1 MFLLNTTEE
10 LTTERIC
17 EYIKLHRTALSDR
30 YEKLEKYYK
39 GEHNILLRKPKRKDD
54 PCNNVVCN
62 YAKYITDIGSGFLI
76 GEPISYQS
84 EDSDLSDLLE
94 WFKAAEVDVQDN
106 DNAEDQSIY
115 GVAYE
120 LVYMSSDESPTPKT
134 ASIHPS
140 QGFVIYNNTVELL
153 PVAGVYYHE
162 TRDSATQDING
173 YDVTVSTDKS
183 YLRFR
188 VTTDYTLDGEVTTEP
203 NPFGMVTLI
212 EIYNN
217 RFLQGDFEQLI
228 SLIDGYNKQQS
239 NRIDDKEAFVN
250 SLMVL
255 KGQTLGY
262 NQEEKAETYQDI
274 KENGVIE
281 LTEGSDLSFLT
292 RQSDQQGDQLLTESI
307 AKDIHKFSYIPD
319 LTDEHFAA
327 NVSGVAMQ
335 FKLWGLLQLMKKKER
350 YIKEGLRYRI
360 KLFSAI
366 LAIKGKKPVDVSD
379 VSITITRN
387 LPKNL
392 VELAQIIA
400 NLTGICSNE
409 TLVAQLPFVEDP
421 EKEVEKAAEE
431 KRQAMDEQF
440 VMSTAAVTAK
450 NNDGE

>member
-1 MFLLNTTEE
+1 MPFLLKDASEVTPQK
-10 LTTERIC
+10 IC
-17 EYIKLHRTALSDR
+17 EYIKMHRNNLSAR
-30 YEKLEKYYK
+30 YQRLEDYYTGK
-39 GEHNILLRKPKRKDD
+39 HDILLRRPKRRDD

-62 YAKYITDIGSGFLI
+62 YAKYISDIGSGFLI
-76 GEPISYQS
+76 GEPVSYQS
-84 EDSDLSDLLE
+84 EEDLTDLLE

-140 QGFVIYNNTVELL
+140 QAFVIYNSTVELL

-162 TRDSATQDING
+162 TRDTITQQVNG
-173 YDVTVSTDKS
+173 YDAEISTDTQ
-183 YLRFR
+183 YMRFHL
-188 VTTDYTLDGEVTTEP
+188 TADFAIDGEVTAEG

-239 NRIDDKEAFVN
+239 NRIDDKENFVN

-262 NQEEKAETYQDI
+262 NHEEKAETYQDI

-292 RQSDQQGDQLLTESI
+292 RQSDSQGDQLLSDSI

-335 FKLWGLLQLMKKKER
+335 FKLWGLMQLMKKKER

-360 KLFSAI
+360 KLFSVI
-366 LAIKGKKPVDVSD
+366 LAIKGKKPVDVEN
-379 VSITITRN
+379 VTITITRN

-392 VELAQIIA
+392 VELAQVIG
-400 NLTGICSNE
+400 NLEGICSKE
-409 TLVAQLPFVEDP
+409 TLVAQLPFVDDP

-440 VMSTAAVTAK
+440 VMSTDAVLAK
-450 NNDGE
+450 RNDAE

>member
-10 LTTERIC
+10 FTIDRIC
-17 EYIKLHRTALSDR
+17 KYIELHRSSLSER
-30 YEKLEKYYK
+30 YQKLEDYYT
-39 GEHNILLRKPKRKDD
+39 GAHAILRRKPKRKND

-84 EDSDLSDLLE
+84 ESDNLTDLLE
-94 WFKAAEVDVQDN
+94 WFKTAEVDVQDN

-120 LVYMSSDESPTPKT
+120 LVYMSSDESPTPRT

-140 QGFVIYNNTVELL
+140 KAFVVYNNTVELT
-153 PVAGVYYHE
+153 PVAGVYYYE
-162 TRDSATQDING
+162 TKDPASQQVNG
-173 YDVTVSTDKS
+173 YNVEVSTDKEYIKFHVNAS
-183 YLRFR
+183 YA
-188 VTTDYTLDGEVTTEP
+188 LDGEATTET

-217 RFLQGDFEQLI
+217 RFVQGDFEQLI

-250 SLMVL
+250 SLMVV
-255 KGQTLGY
+255 KGQTLGDTD
-262 NQEEKAETYQDI
+262 EEKSETMKNI
-274 KENGVIE
+274 KENGVME
-281 LTEGSDLSFLT
+281 MTPDGEASFLT

-335 FKLWGLLQLMKKKER
+335 FKLWGLMQLMKKKER

-366 LAIKGKKPVDVSD
+366 LAVKGKKPVDVSNI
-379 VSITITRN
+379 SITITRN

-392 VELAQIIA
+392 VELAQVIG
-400 NLTGICSNE
+400 NLSGICSNE

-421 EKEVEKAAEE
+421 EKEVQKAIEE
-431 KRQAMDEQF
+431 KQAAMDAEF
-440 VMSTAAVTAK
+440 VMASKSV
-450 NNDGE
+450 NDNDTE

>member
-1 MFLLNTTEE
+1 MPFLLKDISEVTPQK
-10 LTTERIC
+10 IC
-17 EYIKLHRTALSDR
+17 EYIKMHRNNLSAWYQR
-30 YEKLEKYYK
+30 LEDYYTGK
-39 GEHNILLRKPKRKDD
+39 HDILLRRPKRKDD
-54 PCNNVVCN
+54 PCNNIVCN
-62 YAKYITDIGSGFLI
+62 YAKYITDVGSGFLI

-84 EDSDLSDLLE
+84 EDSDLTDLLE
-94 WFKAAEVDVQDN
+94 WYRKAEVDVQDS

-120 LVYMSSDESPTPKT
+120 LVYMSSDDSPTPKT

-153 PVAGVYYHE
+153 PIAGVYYHE
-162 TRDSATQDING
+162 TRDTVTQQVNG
-173 YDVTVSTDKS
+173 YDAEISTDKQ
-183 YLRFR
+183 YIRFHLT
-188 VTTDYTLDGEVTTEP
+188 VDYALDGEVTTEG

-239 NRIDDKEAFVN
+239 NRVDDKEAFVN

-262 NQEEKAETYQDI
+262 SDGERSETYKDI
-274 KENGVIE
+274 KENGVME
-281 LTEGSDLSFLT
+281 LTPESDVSFLT
-292 RQSDQQGDQLLTESI
+292 RQADQQGDQLLAESI

-327 NVSGVAMQ
+327 NVSGIAMQ

-350 YIKEGLRYRI
+350 YTKKGLRHRI

-366 LAIKGKKPVDVSD
+366 LAIKGKKPVDVEKIT
-379 VSITITRN
+379 ITITRN

-392 VELAQIIA
+392 VELAQVIA
-400 NLTGICSNE
+400 NLSGICSNE

-421 EKEVEKAAEE
+421 EKEVSKAAEE

-440 VMSTAAVTAK
+440 VMSTAAVAK
-450 NNDGE
+450 SNDEE

>member
-17 EYIKLHRTALSDR
+17 EYIKMHRNNLSAR
-30 YEKLEKYYK
+30 YQRLEDYYK
-39 GEHNILLRKPKRKDD
+39 GKHDILHRQPKHRDD

-62 YAKYITDIGSGFLI
+62 YAKYISDIGSGFLI

-84 EDSDLSDLLE
+84 EDDDLSDLLE
-94 WFKAAEVDVQDN
+94 WFKSAEVDVQDN

-120 LVYMSSDESPTPKT
+120 LVYMSSNDSPIPKT

-140 QGFVIYNNTVELL
+140 QAFVIYNSTVELK
-153 PVAGVYYHE
+153 PIAGVYYHE
-162 TRDSATQDING
+162 TRDTVTQQVNG
-173 YDVTVSTDKS
+173 YDAEISTDTQ
-183 YLRFR
+183 YMRFHL
-188 VTTDYTLDGEVTTEP
+188 TADYALDGEVTTEG

-239 NRIDDKEAFVN
+239 NRIDDKENFVN

-262 NQEEKAETYQDI
+262 NQDEKSETYRDI
-274 KENGVIE
+274 KENGVME
-281 LTEGSDLSFLT
+281 LTPESDVSFLT
-292 RQSDQQGDQLLTESI
+292 RQADQQGDQLLSESL

-366 LAIKGKKPVDVSD
+366 LAIKGKKPVDVEN
-379 VSITITRN
+379 VTITITRN

-392 VELAQIIA
+392 VELAQVIS
-400 NLTGICSNE
+400 NLSGICSNE

-421 EKEVEKAAEE
+421 EKEVQKATEE
-431 KRQAMDEQF
+431 KQAAMDAEF
-440 VMSTAAVTAK
+440 VMASKSV
-450 NNDGE
+450 NDNDTE

>member
-1 MFLLNTTEE
+1 MPFLLKDISEVTPQK
-10 LTTERIC
+10 IC
-17 EYIKLHRTALSDR
+17 EYIKMHRTNLSTR
-30 YEKLEKYYK
+30 YQRLEDYYTGK
-39 GEHNILLRKPKRKDD
+39 HDILLRRPKRKDD
-54 PCNNVVCN
+54 PCNNIVCN
-62 YAKYITDIGSGFLI
+62 YAKYITDVGSGFLI

-84 EDSDLSDLLE
+84 EDSELTDLLE
-94 WFKAAEVDVQDN
+94 WYRKAEVDVQDS

-120 LVYMSSDESPTPKT
+120 LVYMSSDDSPIPKT

-153 PVAGVYYHE
+153 PIAGVYYHE
-162 TRDSATQDING
+162 TRDTVTQQVNG
-173 YDVTVSTDKS
+173 YDAEISTDKQ
-183 YLRFR
+183 YIRFHLT
-188 VTTDYTLDGEVTTEP
+188 VDYALDGEVTTEG

-239 NRIDDKEAFVN
+239 NRVDDKEAFVN

-262 NQEEKAETYQDI
+262 SDGERSETYKDI
-274 KENGVIE
+274 KENGVME
-281 LTEGSDLSFLT
+281 LTPESDVSFLT
-292 RQSDQQGDQLLTESI
+292 RQADQQGDQLLSESI

-327 NVSGVAMQ
+327 NVSGIAMQ

-366 LAIKGKKPVDVSD
+366 LAIKGKKPVDVEKIT
-379 VSITITRN
+379 ITITRN

-392 VELAQIIA
+392 VELAQVIA
-400 NLTGICSNE
+400 NLSGICSNE

-421 EKEVEKAAEE
+421 EKEVSKAAEE

-440 VMSTAAVTAK
+440 VMSTAAVAK
-450 NNDGE
+450 SNDEE

>member
-17 EYIKLHRTALSDR
+17 KYIKLHRTALNER
-30 YEKLEKYYK
+30 YEKLESYYK
-39 GEHNILLRKPKRKDD
+39 GEHDILLRQPKRRDD

-76 GEPISYQS
+76 GEPVSYQS
-84 EDSDLSDLLE
+84 EKNDLTDLLE

-153 PVAGVYYHE
+153 PIAGVYYHE
-162 TRDSATQDING
+162 TRDTVTQQVNG
-173 YDVTVSTDKS
+173 YDAEISTDKQ
-183 YLRFR
+183 YIRFHLT
-188 VTTDYTLDGEVTTEP
+188 VDYALDGEVTTEG

-228 SLIDGYNKQQS
+228 SLIDGYDKQQS
-239 NRIDDKEAFVN
+239 NRIDDKENFVN

-262 NQEEKAETYQDI
+262 SDGERSETYKDI
-274 KENGVIE
+274 KENGVME
-281 LTEGSDLSFLT
+281 LTPESDVSFLT
-292 RQSDQQGDQLLTESI
+292 RQSDQQGDQLLSESI

-335 FKLWGLLQLMKKKER
+335 FKLWGLMQLMKKKER

-366 LAIKGKKPVDVSD
+366 LDIKEKTPVDVSK
-379 VSITITRN
+379 VTITITRN

-392 VELAQIIA
+392 VELAQVIG
-400 NLTGICSNE
+400 NLSGICSNE

-421 EKEVEKAAEE
+421 EKEVQKATEE
-431 KRQAMDEQF
+431 RRQLMDEQL
-440 VMSTAAVTAK
+440 VMSTAAVAQ
-450 NNDGE
+450 NNDTE

>member
-10 LTTERIC
+10 LTVERIC
-17 EYIKLHRTALSDR
+17 EYIKLHRTALSER
-30 YEKLEKYYK
+30 YEKLESYYK
-39 GEHNILLRKPKRKDD
+39 GEHDILLRKPKRKDN

-76 GEPISYQS
+76 GEPVSYQS
-84 EDSDLSDLLE
+84 EENDLTDLLE

-140 QGFVIYNNTVELL
+140 QAFVIYNNTVELS

-162 TRDSATQDING
+162 TRDTATQQVNG
-173 YDVTVSTDKS
+173 YDAEISTDKQ
-183 YLRFR
+183 YIRFHL
-188 VTTDYTLDGEVTTEP
+188 TTDYALDGEVTTET

-255 KGQTLGY
+255 KGQTLGDTSD
-262 NQEEKAETYQDI
+262 EKAETVRSI
-274 KENGVIE
+274 KENGVVE
-281 LTEGSDLSFLT
+281 LTADGELSFLT
-292 RQSDQQGDQLLTESI
+292 RQADQQGDQLLSESL

-350 YIKEGLRYRI
+350 YIKEGQRYRI

-366 LAIKGKKPVDVSD
+366 LAIKGKTPVDASKVT
-379 VSITITRN
+379 ITMTRN

-392 VELAQIIA
+392 VELAQVIG
-400 NLTGICSNE
+400 NLSGICSNE

-421 EKEVEKAAEE
+421 EKEVQKAAEE
-431 KRQAMDEQF
+431 KQAAMDAEF
-440 VMSTAAVTAK
+440 VMASKSV
-450 NNDGE
+450 NENDEE

>member
-1 MFLLNTTEE
+1 MFLLNTTEK

-17 EYIKLHRTALSDR
+17 EYIKLHRTALNER
-30 YEKLEKYYK
+30 YEKLESYYK
-39 GEHNILLRKPKRKDD
+39 GEHDILNRRPKRRDD

-76 GEPISYQS
+76 GEPVSYQS
-84 EDSDLSDLLE
+84 EENDLSDLLE
-94 WFKAAEVDVQDN
+94 WFKSAEVDVQDN

-120 LVYMSSDESPTPKT
+120 LVYMSSDNSPTPRT

-140 QGFVIYNNTVELL
+140 QAFVIYNNTVELN

-162 TRDSATQDING
+162 TRDTATQQING
-173 YDVTVSTDKS
+173 YDAEISTDKQ
-183 YLRFR
+183 YIRFHL
-188 VTTDYTLDGEVTTEP
+188 TADYALDGEVATEG

-239 NRIDDKEAFVN
+239 NRIDDKENFVN

-274 KENGVIE
+274 KDNGVIE

-366 LAIKGKKPVDVSD
+366 LAIKGKKPVDVEN
-379 VSITITRN
+379 VTITITRN

-392 VELAQIIA
+392 VELAQVIG
-400 NLTGICSNE
+400 NLSGICSNE

-431 KRQAMDEQF
+431 KRQAQDEQF
-440 VMSTAAVTAK
+440 VMASKSV
-450 NNDGE
+450 NENDEE

>member
-1 MFLLNTTEE
+1 MFLLDTTEE
-10 LTTERIC
+10 LTPQRIC
-17 EYIKLHRTALSDR
+17 EYIKLHRTNLSDR
-30 YEKLEKYYK
+30 YQRLKDYYTGK
-39 GEHNILLRKPKRKDD
+39 HDILLRKPKRKDD

-84 EDSDLSDLLE
+84 EKADLTDLLE
-94 WFKAAEVDVQDN
+94 WFKADEVDVQDN

-140 QGFVIYNNTVELL
+140 QGFVIYNNTVELK
-153 PVAGVYYHE
+153 PVAGIYYYE
-162 TRDSATQDING
+162 KRDVATRDIIE
-173 YDVTVSTDKS
+173 YVVEVSTDKQ
-183 YLRFR
+183 YLRFHI
-188 VTTDYTLDGEVTTEP
+188 TNDFALNGEVATEN

-292 RQSDQQGDQLLTESI
+292 RQSDQQGDQLLSESI

-327 NVSGVAMQ
+327 NVSGIAMQ

-366 LAIKGKKPVDVSD
+366 LAIKGKTPVDASEVT
-379 VSITITRN
+379 ITITRN

-392 VELAQIIA
+392 VELAQVIA

-440 VMSTAAVTAK
+440 VMSTAAVAQS
-450 NNDGE
+450 NDAE

>member
-17 EYIKLHRTALSDR
+17 EYIKLHRTALNER
-30 YEKLEKYYK
+30 YEKLESYYK
-39 GEHNILLRKPKRKDD
+39 GEHDILNRRPKRRDD

-76 GEPISYQS
+76 GEPVSYQS
-84 EDSDLSDLLE
+84 EENDLSDLLE
-94 WFKAAEVDVQDN
+94 WFKSAEVDVQDN

-120 LVYMSSDESPTPKT
+120 LVYMSSDDSPTPKT

-140 QGFVIYNNTVELL
+140 QAFVIYNNTVELN

-162 TRDSATQDING
+162 TRDTATQQING
-173 YDVTVSTDKS
+173 YDAEISTDKQ
-183 YLRFR
+183 YIRFHL
-188 VTTDYTLDGEVTTEP
+188 TADYALDGEVTTEG

-239 NRIDDKEAFVN
+239 NRIDDKENFVN

-274 KENGVIE
+274 KDNGVIE

-366 LAIKGKKPVDVSD
+366 LAIKGKKPVDVEN
-379 VSITITRN
+379 VTITITRN

-392 VELAQIIA
+392 AELAQVIG
-400 NLTGICSNE
+400 NLSGICSNE

-431 KRQAMDEQF
+431 KRQAQDEQF
-440 VMSTAAVTAK
+440 VMASKSV
-450 NNDGE
+450 NENDEE

>member
-10 LTTERIC
+10 LTTARIC
-17 EYIKLHRTALSDR
+17 EYIQLHRTALSER
-30 YEKLEKYYK
+30 CEKLESYYK
-39 GEHNILLRKPKRKDD
+39 GEHNILLRKPKRKND

-84 EDSDLSDLLE
+84 EDDDLSDLLE

-140 QGFVIYNNTVELL
+140 QGFVIYNNTVELQ
-153 PVAGVYYHE
+153 PIAGVYYNE
-162 TRDSATQDING
+162 TRDTATQAVNG
-173 YDVTVSTDKS
+173 YNVTVSTDKQ
-183 YLRFR
+183 YIRFR
-188 VTTDYTLDGEVTTEP
+188 VTTDYALDGEVTTEN

-239 NRIDDKEAFVN
+239 DRIDDKEAFVN

-255 KGQTLGY
+255 KGQTLGDTSD
-262 NQEEKAETYQDI
+262 EKAETVRSI
-274 KENGVIE
+274 KENGVVE
-281 LTEGSDLSFLT
+281 LTPDGELSFLT
-292 RQSDQQGDQLLTESI
+292 RQSDQQGDQLLAESI

-366 LAIKGKKPVDVSD
+366 LAIKGKTPVDVSK
-379 VSITITRN
+379 VTITITRN

-392 VELAQIIA
+392 VELAQVIA
-400 NLTGICSNE
+400 NLSGICSNE

-421 EKEVEKAAEE
+421 EKEVQKATEE
-431 KRQAMDEQF
+431 KQAAMDAEF
-440 VMSTAAVTAK
+440 VMASKSV
-450 NNDGE
+450 NDNDTE

>member
-17 EYIKLHRTALSDR
+17 EYIKLHRTALSER
-30 YEKLEKYYK
+30 YEKLESYYK
-39 GEHNILLRKPKRKDD
+39 GEHDILLRKPKRKDN

-76 GEPISYQS
+76 GEPVSYQS
-84 EDSDLSDLLE
+84 EENDLTDLLE

-140 QGFVIYNNTVELL
+140 QAFVIYNDTVELN

-162 TRDSATQDING
+162 TRDTATQQVNG
-173 YDVTVSTDKS
+173 YDAEISTDKQ
-183 YLRFR
+183 YIRFHLN
-188 VTTDYTLDGEVTTEP
+188 TDYALDGEVTTET

-255 KGQTLGY
+255 KGQTLGDTSD
-262 NQEEKAETYQDI
+262 EKAETVRSI
-274 KENGVIE
+274 KENGVVE
-281 LTEGSDLSFLT
+281 LTADGELSFLT
-292 RQSDQQGDQLLTESI
+292 RQADQQGDQLLSESL

-350 YIKEGLRYRI
+350 YIKEGQRYRI

-366 LAIKGKKPVDVSD
+366 LAIKGKTPVDASKV
-379 VSITITRN
+379 TITMTRN
-387 LPKNL
+387 FPKNL
-392 VELAQIIA
+392 VELAQVIG
-400 NLTGICSNE
+400 NLSGICSNE

-421 EKEVEKAAEE
+421 EQEVKKAAEE
-431 KRQAMDEQF
+431 KQAAMDAEF
-440 VMSTAAVTAK
+440 VMASKSV
-450 NNDGE
+450 NENDEE

>member
-17 EYIKLHRTALSDR
+17 KYIKLHRTALNER
-30 YEKLEKYYK
+30 YEKLESYYK
-39 GEHNILLRKPKRKDD
+39 GEHDILLRQPKRRDD

-76 GEPISYQS
+76 GEPVSYQS
-84 EDSDLSDLLE
+84 EKNDLTDLLE

-153 PVAGVYYHE
+153 PIAGVYYHE
-162 TRDSATQDING
+162 TRDTVTQQVNG
-173 YDVTVSTDKS
+173 YDAEISTDKQ
-183 YLRFR
+183 YIRFHLT
-188 VTTDYTLDGEVTTEP
+188 VDYALDGEATTEN

-228 SLIDGYNKQQS
+228 SLIDGYDKQQS
-239 NRIDDKEAFVN
+239 NRIDDKENFVN

-262 NQEEKAETYQDI
+262 SDGERSETYKDI
-274 KENGVIE
+274 KENGVME
-281 LTEGSDLSFLT
+281 LTPESDVSFLT
-292 RQSDQQGDQLLTESI
+292 RQSDQQGDQLLSESI

-335 FKLWGLLQLMKKKER
+335 FKLWGLMQLMKKKER

-366 LAIKGKKPVDVSD
+366 LAIKGKTPVDVSK
-379 VSITITRN
+379 VTITITRN

-392 VELAQIIA
+392 VELAQVIG
-400 NLTGICSNE
+400 NLSGICSNE

-421 EKEVEKAAEE
+421 EAEVKKAAEE
-431 KRQAMDEQF
+431 KRQAIDEQF
-440 VMSTAAVTAK
+440 VMSTAAVAQ
-450 NNDGE
+450 NNDTE

>member
-17 EYIKLHRTALSDR
+17 EYIKLHRTALNER
-30 YEKLEKYYK
+30 YEKLESYYK
-39 GEHNILLRKPKRKDD
+39 GEHDILNRRPKRRDD

-76 GEPISYQS
+76 GEPVSYQS
-84 EDSDLSDLLE
+84 EENDLSDLLE
-94 WFKAAEVDVQDN
+94 WFKSAEVDVQDN

-120 LVYMSSDESPTPKT
+120 LVYMSSDDSPTPKT

-140 QGFVIYNNTVELL
+140 QAFVIYNNTVELN

-162 TRDSATQDING
+162 TRDTATQQING
-173 YDVTVSTDKS
+173 YDAEISTDKQ
-183 YLRFR
+183 YIRFHL
-188 VTTDYTLDGEVTTEP
+188 TADYALDGEVATEG

-239 NRIDDKEAFVN
+239 NRIDDKENFVN

-274 KENGVIE
+274 KDNGVIE

-366 LAIKGKKPVDVSD
+366 LAIKGKKPVDVEN
-379 VSITITRN
+379 VTITITRN

-392 VELAQIIA
+392 VELAQVIG
-400 NLTGICSNE
+400 NLSGICSNE

-431 KRQAMDEQF
+431 KRQAQDEQF
-440 VMSTAAVTAK
+440 VMVSKSV
-450 NNDGE
+450 NENDE

>member
-17 EYIKLHRTALSDR
+17 EYIKLHRTALNER
-30 YEKLEKYYK
+30 YEKLESYYK
-39 GEHNILLRKPKRKDD
+39 GEHDILNRRPKRRDD

-76 GEPISYQS
+76 GEPVSYQS
-84 EDSDLSDLLE
+84 EENDLSDLLE
-94 WFKAAEVDVQDN
+94 WFKSAEVDVQDN

-120 LVYMSSDESPTPKT
+120 LVYMSSDDSPTPKT

-140 QGFVIYNNTVELL
+140 QAFVIYNNTVELN

-162 TRDSATQDING
+162 TRDTATQQING
-173 YDVTVSTDKS
+173 YDAEISTDKQ
-183 YLRFR
+183 YIRFHL
-188 VTTDYTLDGEVTTEP
+188 TADYALDGEVATEG

-239 NRIDDKEAFVN
+239 NRIDDKENFVN

-274 KENGVIE
+274 KDNGVIE

-366 LAIKGKKPVDVSD
+366 LAIKGKKPVDVEN
-379 VSITITRN
+379 VTITITRN

-392 VELAQIIA
+392 VELAQVIG
-400 NLTGICSNE
+400 NLSGICSNE

-431 KRQAMDEQF
+431 KRQAQDEQF
-440 VMSTAAVTAK
+440 VMVSKSV
-450 NNDGE
+450 NENDEE

>member
-10 LTTERIC
+10 LTTARIR
-17 EYIKLHRTALSDR
+17 EYIQLHRTALSER
-30 YEKLEKYYK
+30 YEKLESYYK
-39 GEHNILLRKPKRKDD
+39 GEHNILLRKPKRKND

-84 EDSDLSDLLE
+84 EDDDLSDLLE

-140 QGFVIYNNTVELL
+140 QGFVIYNNTVELQ
-153 PVAGVYYHE
+153 PIAGVYYNE
-162 TRDSATQDING
+162 TRDTATQAVNG
-173 YDVTVSTDKS
+173 YNVTVSTDKQ
-183 YLRFR
+183 YIRFR
-188 VTTDYTLDGEVTTEP
+188 VTTDYALDGEVTTEN

-228 SLIDGYNKQQS
+228 GLIDGYNKQQS

-255 KGQTLGY
+255 KGQTLGDTSD
-262 NQEEKAETYQDI
+262 EKAETVRSI
-274 KENGVIE
+274 KENGVVE
-281 LTEGSDLSFLT
+281 LTPDGELSFLT

-366 LAIKGKKPVDVSD
+366 LAIKGKTPVDVSK
-379 VSITITRN
+379 VTITITRN

-392 VELAQIIA
+392 VELAQVIA
-400 NLTGICSNE
+400 NLSGICSNE

-421 EKEVEKAAEE
+421 EKEVQKATEE
-431 KRQAMDEQF
+431 KQAAMDAEF
-440 VMSTAAVTAK
+440 VMASKSV
-450 NNDGE
+450 NDNDTE

>member
-17 EYIKLHRTALSDR
+17 EYIKLHRTALNER
-30 YEKLEKYYK
+30 YEKLESYYK
-39 GEHNILLRKPKRKDD
+39 GEHDILLRKPKRKND

-76 GEPISYQS
+76 GEPVSYQS
-84 EDSDLSDLLE
+84 EENDLTDLLE
-94 WFKAAEVDVQDN
+94 WFKAAEVDVQDS

-140 QGFVIYNNTVELL
+140 QGFVIYNNTVELQ
-153 PVAGVYYHE
+153 PVAGVYYRE
-162 TRDSATQDING
+162 TRDTTTQQVNG
-173 YDVTVSTDKS
+173 SVTA
-183 YLRFR
+183 
-188 VTTDYTLDGEVTTEP
+188 DYALNGEVTTEN

-255 KGQTLGY
+255 KGQTLGDTSD
-262 NQEEKAETYQDI
+262 EKAETVRSI
-274 KENGVIE
+274 KENGVVE
-281 LTEGSDLSFLT
+281 LTADGELSFLT

-366 LAIKGKKPVDVSD
+366 LAIKGKKPVDAANVN
-379 VSITITRN
+379 ITITRN

-392 VELAQIIA
+392 VELAQVIG
-400 NLTGICSNE
+400 NLSGICSNE

-421 EKEVEKAAEE
+421 AAEVEKAAEE
-431 KRQAMDEQF
+431 KRQAMDEEF
-440 VMSTAAVTAK
+440 VMSTAAVAK
-450 NNDGE
+450 SNDTE

>member
-17 EYIKLHRTALSDR
+17 EYIKLHRTALSER
-30 YEKLEKYYK
+30 YEKLESYYK
-39 GEHNILLRKPKRKDD
+39 GEHDILHRQPKRRDD

-76 GEPISYQS
+76 GEPVSYQS
-84 EDSDLSDLLE
+84 EENDLTDLLE
-94 WFKAAEVDVQDN
+94 WFKAAEVDVQDS

-140 QGFVIYNNTVELL
+140 QGFVIYNSTVELK
-153 PVAGVYYHE
+153 PIAGVYYHE
-162 TRDSATQDING
+162 TRDTVTQQVNG
-173 YDVTVSTDKS
+173 YDAEISTEKQ
-183 YLRFR
+183 YIRFHL
-188 VTTDYTLDGEVTTEP
+188 TADYALDGEVTTEG

-239 NRIDDKEAFVN
+239 NRIDDKENFVN

-274 KENGVIE
+274 KDNGVIE

-366 LAIKGKKPVDVSD
+366 LAIKGKTPVDVSK
-379 VSITITRN
+379 VTITITRN

-392 VELAQIIA
+392 VELAQVIG
-400 NLTGICSNE
+400 NLSGICSNE

-440 VMSTAAVTAK
+440 VMSTAAVTQ
-450 NNDGE
+450 NNDTE

>member
-17 EYIKLHRTALSDR
+17 EYIKLHRTALNER
-30 YEKLEKYYK
+30 YEKLESYYK
-39 GEHNILLRKPKRKDD
+39 GEHDILLRKPKRKDN

-76 GEPISYQS
+76 GEPVSYQS
-84 EDSDLSDLLE
+84 EENDLTDLLE

-140 QGFVIYNNTVELL
+140 QAFVIYSDTVELN

-162 TRDSATQDING
+162 TRDTATQQVNG
-173 YDVTVSTDKS
+173 YDAEISTDKQ
-183 YLRFR
+183 YIRFHL
-188 VTTDYTLDGEVTTEP
+188 TTDYTLDGEVTTET

-255 KGQTLGY
+255 KGQTLGDTSD
-262 NQEEKAETYQDI
+262 EKAETVRSI
-274 KENGVIE
+274 KENGVVE
-281 LTEGSDLSFLT
+281 LTADGELSFLT
-292 RQSDQQGDQLLTESI
+292 RQADQQGDQLLSESL

-350 YIKEGLRYRI
+350 YIKEGQRYRI

-366 LAIKGKKPVDVSD
+366 LAIKGKTPVDASKVT
-379 VSITITRN
+379 ITMTRN

-392 VELAQIIA
+392 VELAQVIG
-400 NLTGICSNE
+400 NLSGICSNE

-421 EKEVEKAAEE
+421 EKEVQKAAEE
-431 KRQAMDEQF
+431 KQAAMDAEF
-440 VMSTAAVTAK
+440 VMASKSV
-450 NNDGE
+450 NENDEE

>member
-10 LTTERIC
+10 LTTARIC
-17 EYIKLHRTALSDR
+17 EYIQLHRTALSER
-30 YEKLEKYYK
+30 YEKLESYYK
-39 GEHNILLRKPKRKDD
+39 GEHNILLRKPKRKND

-84 EDSDLSDLLE
+84 EDDDLSDLLE

-140 QGFVIYNNTVELL
+140 QGFVIYNNTAELQ
-153 PVAGVYYHE
+153 PIAGVYYNE
-162 TRDSATQDING
+162 TRDTATQAVNG
-173 YDVTVSTDKS
+173 YNVTVSTDKQ
-183 YLRFR
+183 YIRFR
-188 VTTDYTLDGEVTTEP
+188 VTTDYALDGEVTTEN

-239 NRIDDKEAFVN
+239 DRIDDKEAFVN

-255 KGQTLGY
+255 KGQTLGDTSD
-262 NQEEKAETYQDI
+262 EKAETVRSI
-274 KENGVIE
+274 KENGVVE
-281 LTEGSDLSFLT
+281 LTPDGELSFLT

-366 LAIKGKKPVDVSD
+366 LAIKGKTPVDVSK
-379 VSITITRN
+379 VTITITRN

-392 VELAQIIA
+392 VELAQVIA
-400 NLTGICSNE
+400 NLSGICSNE

-421 EKEVEKAAEE
+421 EKEVQKATEE
-431 KRQAMDEQF
+431 KQAAMDAEF
-440 VMSTAAVTAK
+440 VMASKSV
-450 NNDGE
+450 NDNDTE